1 MTYKLIV
8 LDEAADDIALLKKS
22 GTNAYDKIRKLFK
35 ELREHPRIGTGKPE
49 LMKHGKFQGLWSRRI
64 TGKHRLVYSIN
75 DHEIIVFVIS
85 AKGHYDDK

>member
-8 LDEAADDIALLKKS
+8 LDEARDDIAFLKKS
-22 GTNAYDKIRKLFK
+22 VINAYGKVQKLFK
-35 ELREHPRIGTGKPE
+35 ELREHPRTGTGKPE
-49 LMKHGKFQGLWSRRI
+49 LMKYGKFQGLWSRRI

-75 DHEIIVFVIS
+75 DHEITVFVIA